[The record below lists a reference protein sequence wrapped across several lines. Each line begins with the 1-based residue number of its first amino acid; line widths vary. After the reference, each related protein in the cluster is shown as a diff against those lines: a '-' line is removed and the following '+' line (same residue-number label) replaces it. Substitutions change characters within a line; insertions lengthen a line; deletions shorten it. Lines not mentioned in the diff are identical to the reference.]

1 MDGASYH
8 CSQEVKDYLALTN
21 YELDKLSWEI
31 TCIHFEPNA
40 PKQNPIEDIWGYRLS
55 NLFVGSIIYAN
66 LLRQLSSFSSLFR
79 IDKSLTFPSF
89 LPMTFSQKLFR
100 IAILPLKNCPK
111 Y

>member
-40 PKQNPIEDIWGYRLS
+40 PKQKPIEDIWLQTKQFIRGFYHLCKSFAAVKFFFEFISHRQIFNFPKFFTYDFFS
-55 NLFVGSIIYAN
+55 EII
-66 LLRQLSSFSSLFR
+66 
-79 IDKSLTFPSF
+79 
-89 LPMTFSQKLFR
+89 
-100 IAILPLKNCPK
+100 
-111 Y
+111 